1 MIMDTA
7 NSQEKCPSTHG
18 LIVDFPCKPRISLKS
33 EGIVST
39 APKSAPLRVCFSKF
53 SELVIIPYD
62 DAKLKWYT
70 QEEQSLFRQSRLA
83 DVRRLR
89 DMLRDS
95 TSICEEVLYEY
106 VGIENYILFSYD
118 VLRYA
123 IQKKQA
129 HSSDVLLAQSMHQ
142 GDHSKIE
149 ELSET
154 SKKSS
159 QWARERAA
167 LLASLH
173 AKSSV

>member
-1 MIMDTA
+1 MMMDTA
-7 NSQEKCPSTHG
+7 KSQEERISTHG
-18 LIVDFPCKPRISLKS
+18 MIVEFPCKPRISLKS

-95 TSICEEVLYEY
+95 TSICEEVLYECL
-106 VGIENYILFSYD
+106 GIENMLFSYN

-129 HSSDVLLAQSMHQ
+129 HSSAVLLTQSMHQ
-142 GDHSKIE
+142 GDHSRIE
-149 ELSET
+149 QLLET

-159 QWARERAA
+159 QWARERAV
-167 LLASLH
+167 LLAALH
-173 AKSSV
+173 AKSSA

>member
-1 MIMDTA
+1 MMMDTA
-7 NSQEKCPSTHG
+7 NSQEECPSTHG
-18 LIVDFPCKPRISLKS
+18 LIVDFPCKSRISPKS

-39 APKSAPLRVCFSKF
+39 APKSAQLRVCFSKF

-70 QEEQSLFRQSRLA
+70 QEEQRLFRQSRLA

-95 TSICEEVLYEY
+95 TSICEEVLYECL
-106 VGIENYILFSYD
+106 GIENMLFSYD

-123 IQKKQA
+123 NQKKQA
-129 HSSDVLLAQSMHQ
+129 HSSAVLLTQSMHQ
-142 GDHSKIE
+142 GDHSRIE

-159 QWARERAA
+159 RWARERAA
-167 LLASLH
+167 LLAALH
-173 AKSSV
+173 AKSSL

>member
-1 MIMDTA
+1 MGTA
-7 NSQEKCPSTHG
+7 NSQEECPSTQG
-18 LIVDFPCKPRISLKS
+18 LIVDFPCKPRISRKS

-53 SELVIIPYD
+53 SELVTIPYD

-70 QEEQSLFRQSRLA
+70 QEEQSLFRQSMRA

-89 DMLRDS
+89 VMLRDS
-95 TSICEEVLYEY
+95 TSTSEEVLHAC
-106 VGIENYILFSYD
+106 VGIENIFSSY
-118 VLRYA
+118 VLHHA
-123 IQKKQA
+123 IQKKLA
-129 HSSDVLLAQSMHQ
+129 HSSAVLLTQRMHQ
-142 GDHSKIE
+142 GDHSRIE

-167 LLASLH
+167 LLAALH
-173 AKSSV
+173 ASSLV

>member
-1 MIMDTA
+1 MDTA
-7 NSQEKCPSTHG
+7 NSQEECPSTQG
-18 LIVDFPCKPRISLKS
+18 LIVDFPCKSGIPLKS

-39 APKSAPLRVCFSKF
+39 RPKSAPLRVRFSQL
-53 SELVIIPYD
+53 SELVKIPYD

-70 QEEQSLFRQSRLA
+70 QEEESLFRQSRLA

-95 TSICEEVLYEY
+95 TSTSEEVLYEI
-106 VGIENYILFSYD
+106 VGMENILFSY
-118 VLRYA
+118 VLCHA

-129 HSSDVLLAQSMHQ
+129 HSSAVLRTQRMHL
-142 GDHSKIE
+142 GYHRIE

-167 LLASLH
+167 WVAALYARSL
-173 AKSSV
+173 V